1 MYYALGAV
9 LWIIGSVFEFFYVDH
24 ALALTFCVIAMIV
37 FAIAKSD
44 ELEKRIDKLEKK

>member
-9 LWIIGSVFEFFYVDH
+9 LWIIGGVFEFFYANHV
-24 ALALTFCVIAMIV
+24 LTLIFCVIAMIV

-44 ELEKRIDKLEKK
+44 ELEKRIEKLEKK